1 MSGLQNGM
9 MDKKK
14 KRRGVEMEKKQEDN
28 EM

>member
-14 KRRGVEMEKKQEDN
+14 KRRSVEMEKKQEDN